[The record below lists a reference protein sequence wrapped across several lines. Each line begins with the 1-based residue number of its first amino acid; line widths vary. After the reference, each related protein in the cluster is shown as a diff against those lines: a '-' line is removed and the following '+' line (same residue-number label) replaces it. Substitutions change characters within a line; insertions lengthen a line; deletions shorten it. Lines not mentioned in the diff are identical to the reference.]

1 MLLTRLQCQAVGW
14 TPTAVDAHPDD
25 AAGQRPLGGRFCRNV
40 RGVRAAVAHGHAKPL
55 GGANGDVGAELAGRH
70 EQRQRQRIGGENR
83 HSAGRMQPLNQ
94 LAMIANGPG

>member
-1 MLLTRLQCQAVGW
+1 ML
-14 TPTAVDAHPDD
+14 TPTM
-25 AAGQRPLGGRFCRNV
+25 RPGSARWKADFVGNV

-55 GGANGDVGAELAGRH
+55 GGADRDVGAEVAGRH

-83 HSAGRMQPLNQ
+83 QSAGRMQPLYQ